1 MKQGWVKLIAVMVA
15 AAMVLAG
22 VGAVAFAQGGSNS
35 PQQGGLADPGG
46 PGHGYISV
54 LTTTLGMSE
63 ADIRTALQSGKSIAD
78 IAASKNV
85 SLDKVVNAIVTSES
99 DQLKTQVSASRITQ
113 AQMDAQVAWLK
124 ANLAKILAIPPAPL
138 GGFGIGD
145 FGGMRGGPAGQ
156 SGPGGHGGPFGAN
169 SASSP
174 FAIAAKALGIS
185 EADLMTAMQ
194 GGKSVATLA
203 KEKNVS
209 LDTIIASAVSAESD
223 ALKAEVTAGRLTQAQ
238 ADQRLTGAKDRI
250 TNLFNNT
257 MPQGGPGRGGFPRG
271 NGPQRG
277 PAPLATPGTN

>member
-1 MKQGWVKLIAVMVA
+1 MKQSWVKLIAVMVAA

-46 PGHGYISV
+46 PGHGYIAV

-85 SLDKVVNAIVTSES
+85 SLDTVVNAIVTSES
-99 DQLKTQVSASRITQ
+99 DHLKTEVSANRITQ

-145 FGGMRGGPAGQ
+145 FGGTRGGSAGRGGP
-156 SGPGGHGGPFGAN
+156 GGPFGAN
-169 SASSP
+169 SAGSP
-174 FAIAAKALGIS
+174 FAVAAKALGIS

-209 LDTIIASAVSAESD
+209 LDTIITSAVAAESD

-238 ADQRLTGAKDRI
+238 ADQRLTNAKDRI
-250 TNLFNNT
+250 TNLYNNT
-257 MPQGGPGRGGFPRG
+257 MPQGGPGRGGFPRR
-271 NGPQRG
+271 NGQRG
-277 PAPLATPGTN
+277 PAPAATPGTN

>member
-1 MKQGWVKLIAVMVA
+1 MKQSWVKVIAVMVAA

-99 DQLKTQVSASRITQ
+99 DQLKTQVSANRVTQ

-145 FGGMRGGPAGQ
+145 FGGGMRGGPAGQ
-156 SGPGGHGGPFGAN
+156 GGPGGRFGAN

-174 FAIAAKALGIS
+174 FAIAAKALGMS

-209 LDTIIASAVSAESD
+209 LDTIIASAVAAESD

-238 ADQRLTGAKDRI
+238 ADQRLTGAKDRV
-250 TNLFNNT
+250 TNLYNNT

-277 PAPLATPGTN
+277 PAPAATPGTN